1 MTAFERA
8 IRVIAYVVI
17 ALFIAGFFIPFV
29 GMTLFEG
36 FRRNPRALI
45 EFARLP
51 GCWLLIAG
59 PLLCWASLT
68 AFYFR
73 LPKDVRTASLGTM
86 GVGRLDIGRIVDLV
100 RQYRRR
106 YGFDW
111 LLWIVT
117 ISGVLTVAIYV
128 LVIIAAVSRD

>member
-17 ALFIAGFFIPFV
+17 ALFIAAFFIPFV
-29 GMTLFEG
+29 GITLFEG

-45 EFARLP
+45 EFAHLP
-51 GCWLLIAG
+51 GCWLIIAG
-59 PLLCWASLT
+59 PLLCWTSLM

-73 LPKDVRTASLGTM
+73 LPKEVRTASLGTL
-86 GVGRLDIGRIVDLV
+86 GASTLRIGGIVNLV

-111 LLWIVT
+111 LLWTVT
-117 ISGVLTVAIYV
+117 LSGVITAGIYV
-128 LVIIAAVSRD
+128 FLITSAAAAG